1 MVGLRL
7 VTLLPADDG
16 QSWHHS
22 PATPPDHARI
32 SGDFLYG
39 SGLRRT
45 PDGGAP
51 NSAALPSYFVVNSAV
66 THLLRVS
73 ARSSVE
79 ARLAVLN
86 LFDKTCLL
94 RDGTGVG
101 VGAPQYGLRR
111 SLYAGLTA
119 TF

>member
-1 MVGLRL
+1 
-7 VTLLPADDG
+7 
-16 QSWHHS
+16 
-22 PATPPDHARI
+22 
-32 SGDFLYG
+32 
-39 SGLRRT
+39 
-45 PDGGAP
+45 
-51 NSAALPSYFVVNSAV
+51 LPSYFVVKSAV